1 MNNLNEHEYQYAQRD
16 DEKMRYDKKMRVN
29 VEYDWYSLVE
39 KSSLSSLLSFFVVV
53 LF

>member
-1 MNNLNEHEYQYAQRD
+1 
-16 DEKMRYDKKMRVN
+16 MRVN

-53 LF
+53 LFKDKETQDFLL